1 MAVGF
6 PAPGTSGTVFVNGN
20 ALNAAS
26 LNDLGGTLNL
36 ISPTARGDLFIGSA
50 ANTYTKLGV
59 GADNTIHIADSAQT
73 TGTKWATPAT
83 ALGIAAK
90 GDLIA
95 GTASGTSTNLTV
107 GNGVVGN
114 ITQNLLPDS
123 TTASGLRW
131 GDDMALLTIMQAI

>member
-36 ISPTARGDLFIGSA
+36 IAPSAKGDIFVGSA
-50 ANTYTKLGV
+50 ANTYTKLAV
-59 GADNTIHIADSAQT
+59 GSDNTIVVADSTTA
-73 TGTKWATPAT
+73 TGTKWATPAL

-90 GDLIA
+90 GDLIL
-95 GTASGTSTNLTV
+95 GTGAGTSTNLTI
-107 GNGVVGN
+107 GNGATGN
-114 ITQNLLPDS
+114 IPQNLLPDS
-123 TTASGLRW
+123 AQTTGTRW

>member
-20 ALNAAS
+20 ALNAVS

-36 ISPTARGDLFIGSA
+36 IAPTAKGDIFVGSA
-50 ANTYTKLGV
+50 ANTYTKLSV
-59 GADNTIHIADSAQT
+59 GANNTIVVADSTAT

-83 ALGIAAK
+83 ALGITAK

-95 GTASGTSTNLTV
+95 GTASGTSSRVAIGDGTV
-107 GNGVVGN
+107 GN
-114 ITQNLLPDS
+114 IPQNLLPDS
-123 TTASGLRW
+123 TTSSGLRW
-131 GDDMALLTIMQAI
+131 GDDMAILTIMQAI